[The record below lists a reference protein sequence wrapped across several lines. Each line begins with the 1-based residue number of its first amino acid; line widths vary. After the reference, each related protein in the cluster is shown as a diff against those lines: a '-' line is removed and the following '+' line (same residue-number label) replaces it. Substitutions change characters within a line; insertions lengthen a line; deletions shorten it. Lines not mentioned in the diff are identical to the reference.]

1 VIRERIG
8 RTALRAYPPESRA
21 SRGDEMLG
29 TLLDAGQGSVATFCR
44 ESGSLVLAGLRER
57 AVITANVG
65 TRRLIADGCG
75 QAISVLI
82 VWLLRNGVLAEIRY
96 SAAASARSTVALVV
110 LGVLLACTV
119 VGYDRLA
126 GVCGFVL
133 TVGLLLLADPH
144 APLRTRSVSLA
155 ITLVP
160 IICFAVMALVPRV
173 SRPDPRRLLWLA
185 PVAAVAAILPSSQAG
200 GLAFLAVISLAAL
213 VRLPADP
220 RLAFAC
226 GLAWTALGL
235 SDAAATLA
243 FANDGSRVWIATA
256 VGATVMLATAATRL
270 HSIQPKPQ
278 I

>member
-1 VIRERIG
+1 
-8 RTALRAYPPESRA
+8 
-21 SRGDEMLG
+21 M
-29 TLLDAGQGSVATFCR
+29 
-44 ESGSLVLAGLRER
+44 
-57 AVITANVG
+57 ITANLG
-65 TRRLIADGCG
+65 TRRLIADGCS
-75 QAISVLI
+75 QAVAVLI
-82 VWLLRNGVLAEIRY
+82 VWLLRNGVLAATRY
-96 SAAASARSTVALVV
+96 PAAASARSTVALIV
-110 LGVLLACTV
+110 LGVLLTLTV

-144 APLRTRSVSLA
+144 APLRTRSVTLA

-160 IICFAVMALVPRV
+160 IICFAVMALAPRV
-173 SRPDPRRLLWLA
+173 SRPNPRRLLWLA
-185 PVAAVAAILPSSQAG
+185 PAAAVAAILPSSQAG

-226 GLAWTALGL
+226 GLAWAALGL
-235 SDAAATLA
+235 TDLTAALT
-243 FANDGSRVWIATA
+243 FAGSRVWIATA

-278 I
+278 T